1 MSGQVVICRQ
11 ICVSRLVYVSV
22 YCLYE
27 DRPSCWILVL
37 CKQLPLW
44 PAGRLHTCTPYIPE
58 CIWQAVGVEHRAG
71 SAGTLRVAWA
81 LPDTS

>member
-1 MSGQVVICRQ
+1 MSGQVVIYRQ

-71 SAGTLRVAWA
+71 SAGTLGVAWA